1 MERVGSCGHSISHQ
15 RELPPLGSDAFRPQ
29 DYDLIAFGLRPSL
42 ESHIPYLREMCTNG
56 ARPKLLLLGEPP
68 QGLALSHMDPWGR
81 IGYLPTSHAPE
92 LLANQVLECLD
103 NDWLVWGSPE
113 ATAELRAGR
122 DRVPARLRPLLA
134 TGSTLL
140 RRVRSLAEEGE
151 SAGAL
156 EEILSSVVKVVGAES
171 ASFIAWD
178 PRQECLSLRA
188 SVGRRPA
195 RGQRTQQKLG
205 EGVAGWV
212 VEQRCPLLVWDLELV
227 ARFAHRPKRRDAGR
241 SFVCLP
247 VTEGGRLFGAL
258 TANAP
263 KGEVFTSAVL
273 KAFSVFAEDLA
284 CALGIA
290 SELPHASR
298 TGGQRPAVAAAAEPP
313 EAGPPSP
320 TLANAVAPSG
330 HPTPAAS
337 ALPWQELLSSFPLGI
352 IALDRE
358 LRVTFANEQAS
369 ALLGFEGATPEIST
383 LGDRL
388 GLGEQRWN
396 HELRRA
402 LEEGQLQEF
411 FQVPAGAGAEQRWFH
426 LFLVPERGEEGAVVG
441 VLVVILEVKE
451 SVALEQRLAHVERQA
466 LLGEF
471 AGKVAHELNNT
482 LDGIMRFV
490 SLAVR
495 LRADAERSRAYLED
509 AQSGLERMANVVAK
523 LLNFSRG
530 WGSVSQEGNVREMI
544 QEALRS
550 FAERA
555 REQDVTFEVD
565 VSAFIPTVQSGD
577 LFEVF
582 ANLIKNAL
590 EAMPTGG
597 RLAVAASRSGEDVT
611 VTFADTGIGMS
622 EEVLAKVF
630 QPFFTTKKAGG
641 GTGLGLAIS
650 QDIVRRCGGSM
661 EVESEPGK
669 GTTFTLRLRADGGA
683 RARASAAP
691 LQSGAPAGREPASPM
706 RAPASLR
713 SAG

>member
-1 MERVGSCGHSISHQ
+1 
-15 RELPPLGSDAFRPQ
+15 
-29 DYDLIAFGLRPSL
+29 
-42 ESHIPYLREMCTNG
+42 
-56 ARPKLLLLGEPP
+56 
-68 QGLALSHMDPWGR
+68 
-81 IGYLPTSHAPE
+81 
-92 LLANQVLECLD
+92 
-103 NDWLVWGSPE
+103 
-113 ATAELRAGR
+113 
-122 DRVPARLRPLLA
+122 
-134 TGSTLL
+134 
-140 RRVRSLAEEGE
+140 
-151 SAGAL
+151 
-156 EEILSSVVKVVGAES
+156 
-171 ASFIAWD
+171 
-178 PRQECLSLRA
+178 
-188 SVGRRPA
+188 
-195 RGQRTQQKLG
+195 
-205 EGVAGWV
+205 
-212 VEQRCPLLVWDLELV
+212 
-227 ARFAHRPKRRDAGR
+227 
-241 SFVCLP
+241 
-247 VTEGGRLFGAL
+247 
-258 TANAP
+258 
-263 KGEVFTSAVL
+263 
-273 KAFSVFAEDLA
+273 
-284 CALGIA
+284 
-290 SELPHASR
+290 
-298 TGGQRPAVAAAAEPP
+298 
-313 EAGPPSP
+313 
-320 TLANAVAPSG
+320 LANAAAPSG

-411 FQVPAGAGAEQRWFH
+411 FQVPAGADAEQRWFH

-555 REQDVTFEVD
+555 REQGVTFEVD